1 VIESRKR
8 SKPAETAPP
17 INGSPGMRI
26 AHDAAA
32 LRHASRTSMEA
43 AVSDHGKIDFRLPCS
58 CFITVMISASPSAD
72 THHSTPIWFILFAIA
87 LQEHVGDEVIPSQS
101 LSIDFNSAPG
111 PGRA

>member
-1 VIESRKR
+1 
-8 SKPAETAPP
+8 
-17 INGSPGMRI
+17 MRI
-26 AHDAAA
+26 AHAALA
-32 LRHASRTSMEA
+32 LRHASLTSMAA

-101 LSIDFNSAPG
+101 LSRDFNSAPG